1 MQFSV
6 IIPTLNESE
15 NIDALLTRLFA
26 LQFSSE
32 SYEIIFVD
40 DGSTDHTQEKIKHWS
55 SQYTNVHLIE
65 RKGKPDLT
73 ASILEGVSAAKS
85 DVIAVMDADLSH
97 LPEQLP
103 LILEPVLTDR
113 YDVAVGS
120 RYVSGGS
127 TKGWPLYRQWLSRVG
142 GWLARPIC
150 DVNDATSGFF
160 CI

>member
-73 ASILEGVSAAKS
+73 ASILEG
-85 DVIAVMDADLSH
+85 
-97 LPEQLP
+97 
-103 LILEPVLTDR
+103 
-113 YDVAVGS
+113 
-120 RYVSGGS
+120 
-127 TKGWPLYRQWLSRVG
+127 
-142 GWLARPIC
+142 
-150 DVNDATSGFF
+150 
-160 CI
+160 